1 MTKRRN
7 LLAGLVGAAGLSQAG
22 TVKEALSAGE
32 SESRGGGSGL
42 PILFTHRD
50 TVVDFSPVTGIGTH
64 VGTVEGRIK
73 GVALTNF
80 QFIPTSPTEIKFD
93 NRCLITDLDG
103 DQLLFRVVGSGK
115 FIVPPLSDPASPL
128 GNLMGLGGP
137 LTATYECINASGKY
151 AYLIGRKFGARE
163 LAANPSKPL
172 PGQVYVEVYADRFE

>member
-7 LLAGLVGAAGLSQAG
+7 LLAGMLGAAGLSQAA
-22 TVKEALSAGE
+22 TVKSASAGDE
-32 SESRGGGSGL
+32 AEARSGSGL

-50 TVVDFSPVTGIGTH
+50 TVVDFNPVTGIGTH

-80 QFIPTSPTEIKFD
+80 QFIPTSQTEIKFD

-103 DQLLFRVVGSGK
+103 DQLLFRVVGTGK
-115 FIVPPLSDPASPL
+115 FIVPPLGDSSPL
-128 GNLMGLGGP
+128 GALMGLGGP
-137 LTATYECINASGKY
+137 LTATYECTNASGKY
-151 AYLIGRKFGARE
+151 AYLVGRKFGARE
-163 LAANPSKPL
+163 LAANPAKPL